1 MASLRLWIAAVAV
14 GCFAAGMVVGN
25 VISGRSGAVES
36 EPSFDLAYAEQLVA
50 DYQLDAAQ
58 VRSLQ
63 IVLQAWQA
71 EEKAIRQA
79 IAWTELPEP
88 LQRKL
93 LAAGAKTGKRIR
105 ALLNP
110 EQRLA
115 YDRASLPIGARPND
129 AGPEAGRK

>member
-1 MASLRLWIAAVAV
+1 MASLRLWIVAVAV

-25 VISGRSGAVES
+25 VIGERSGVVES
-36 EPSFDLAYAEQLVA
+36 EPLFDLAYAEQLVA
-50 DYQLDAAQ
+50 DYRLDAEQ
-58 VRSLQ
+58 SRSLR
-63 IVLQAWQA
+63 IVLQAERA
-71 EEKAIRQA
+71 EEKAIRLA

-93 LAAGAKTGKRIR
+93 LAARAKTGKRIR

-115 YDRASLPIGARPND
+115 YDRDSLPIGARPND
-129 AGPEAGRK
+129 AGHEAGRK

>member
-1 MASLRLWIAAVAV
+1 MASLRLWIVAVAV

-25 VISGRSGAVES
+25 VIGGRSGAVEN

-50 DYQLDAAQ
+50 DYQLDAEQA
-58 VRSLQ
+58 RSLR

-71 EEKAIRQA
+71 EEEAIRLA
-79 IAWTELPEP
+79 IAWTEMPEP

-115 YDRASLPIGARPND
+115 YDRDSLPIGARPND
-129 AGPEAGRK
+129 AGREAGRK